1 MKINLKKSFHRFLRR
16 LEQSIKQK
24 EQISPCDSAH
34 EDGGD
39 DFLRVTTPLL
49 QPSKKPIIKMM
60 RQKRVVCIHPNEKLW
75 REREKGLIHGDI
87 LSD

>member
-1 MKINLKKSFHRFLRR
+1 MKHTYIRFLRR

-24 EQISPCDSAH
+24 ELISPCDSAQ

-39 DFLRVTTPLL
+39 DSLRVTTPLL

-60 RQKRVVCIHPNEKLW
+60 KQKRVACIHQNEKLW
-75 REREKGLIHGDI
+75 REKEKGLIHGDI